1 MLSSQTKDP
10 VTHEA
15 TMNLRR
21 NLQGGLCL
29 EGILSATD
37 AEIQACIN
45 KVGFWRRKTDYIR
58 RTAEILRD
66 KFDGDVPKTIDDLLI
81 LPGVG
86 PKMAFLW
93 CVLFHPVFD
102 SSIDESKDSLQAAWG
117 IQEGIGVDT
126 HVGKL
131 L

>member
-29 EGILSATD
+29 EGILSASD
-37 AEIQACIN
+37 EEIHVGRTLFCVFCLSLLRCLNLQQCIN
-45 KVGFWRRKTDYIR
+45 KVGFWRRKTDYIK

-66 KFDGDVPKTIDDLLI
+66 KVRVEVASSREWFAYKDFAI
-81 LPGVG
+81 LRSLTE
-86 PKMAFLW
+86 MFL
-93 CVLFHPVFD
+93 
-102 SSIDESKDSLQAAWG
+102 
-117 IQEGIGVDT
+117 
-126 HVGKL
+126 KL
-131 L
+131 LMIC